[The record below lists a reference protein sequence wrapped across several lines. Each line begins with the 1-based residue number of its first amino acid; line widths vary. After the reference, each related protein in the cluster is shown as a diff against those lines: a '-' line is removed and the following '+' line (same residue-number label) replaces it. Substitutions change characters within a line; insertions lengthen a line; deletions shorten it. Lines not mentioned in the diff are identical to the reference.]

1 VEEAQAAYV
10 RLVELMDAQFTDVP
24 SKTLRRKMA
33 RQAARAVLPNA
44 TETKIVVTAN
54 ARAWRL
60 AGALCVTVVT
70 LDQVAKALIEGNMV
84 PGEHVDVLGPLGF
97 TLAHNEGV
105 AFGLASGGGAALV
118 ALTVVALIFVGV
130 LFAHNPTRPW
140 MWVAFGLLAGG
151 AFGNLVDRVRVGAVT
166 DYVDVFSW
174 PPFNL
179 ADVAI
184 TLGVVVLAL
193 CYVGETDR

>member
-1 VEEAQAAYV
+1 MSAS
-10 RLVELMDAQFTDVP
+10 R
-24 SKTLRRKMA
+24 
-33 RQAARAVLPNA
+33 
-44 TETKIVVTAN
+44 
-54 ARAWRL
+54 RAWAR
-60 AGALCVTVVT
+60 AGALCVAVIAV
-70 LDQVAKALIEGNMV
+70 DQVAKALIEAHMV

-105 AFGLASGGGAALV
+105 AFGLASGGGTALV

-130 LFAHNPTRPW
+130 LFARNPTRPW

-151 AFGNLVDRVRVGAVT
+151 AIGNLADRVRAGAVT

-193 CYVGETDR
+193 CYVGEGER